1 MSTPTYVYGLM
12 TAGTEL
18 PEDLKGL
25 GPTGRVT
32 TIQHGKLAAIVG
44 DVPVDRPLG
53 TREDL
58 IAHESVLD
66 TLAAKTAVLP
76 MRFPAVVEE
85 NGVVDELLAPN
96 EDYFVELLGTLRG
109 RKQFTLKGRY
119 VEDAVLREVLERDEE
134 IRSLQKRVLELPED
148 AAYYDRVRL
157 GEMIV
162 NALGALRDVD
172 AAALLEPLQ
181 PLAVDTV
188 TRQPTNPED
197 VLNAAFLLSDKR
209 IDEFEET
216 VEELGRAH
224 AGRIRL
230 RLLGPLAP
238 YDFVPEE

>member
-25 GPTGRVT
+25 GPTGRVA

-96 EDYFVELLGTLRG
+96 QDYFVELLGSLQG

-134 IRSLQKRVLELPED
+134 IRSLQKRVQELPED

-162 NALGALRDVD
+162 SALGALRDVD

-209 IDEFEET
+209 IDEFEES

>member
-58 IAHESVLD
+58 IAHEAVLD

-96 EDYFVELLGTLRG
+96 QDYFVELLGSLQG

-134 IRSLQKRVLELPED
+134 IRSLQKRVQELPED

-162 NALGALRDVD
+162 SALGALRDVD

-209 IDEFEET
+209 IDEFEES

>member
-12 TAGTEL
+12 TAGIEL

-66 TLAAKTAVLP
+66 SLAAKTAVLP

-96 EDYFVELLGTLRG
+96 QDYFVELLGNLRG

-119 VEDAVLREVLERDEE
+119 VEDVVLREVLERDEE
-134 IRSLQKRVLELPED
+134 IRSLQRRVQELPED
-148 AAYYDRVRL
+148 AAYYDRLQL

-188 TRQPTNPED
+188 TRQPANPED

-209 IDEFEET
+209 IDEFEEA

>member
-18 PEDLKGL
+18 PDDLKGL
-25 GPTGRVT
+25 GPTGRVA

>member
-18 PEDLKGL
+18 PDDLKGL
-25 GPTGRVT
+25 GPTGRVA

-96 EDYFVELLGTLRG
+96 QDYFVELLGSLQG